1 MEFYAIL
8 CKQNKKGDQM
18 KVIREVAIK
27 TNGNVKTFQPSPL
40 FEGRTNKQWKNLAI
54 ELAGFELATQK
65 VSESLQNLYGQI
77 NEANP
82 VLPREEILNFIAKLE
97 TVPLAKRYKTYTVYS
112 VDCEHEKAFGFF
124 EAGNSEEAFE
134 ECIKKHFKDK
144 ILWIAFENML
154 YL

>member
-1 MEFYAIL
+1 
-8 CKQNKKGDQM
+8 M
-18 KVIREVAIK
+18 KVIREVTIK

-40 FEGRTNKQWKNLAI
+40 LNGRTNKQWQNLAM
-54 ELAGFELATQK
+54 ELAGFEIEAQR
-65 VSESLQNLYGQI
+65 VSEALQSFYAQL
-77 NEANP
+77 NEADP

-97 TVPLAKRYKTYTVYS
+97 NVPLNKRYQTFKVYS
-112 VDCEHEKAFGFF
+112 VDCEHNEAFGVF

-134 ECIKKHFKDK
+134 ECIKKHFRDK